1 MKEKIIM
8 KNVFYDIPRG
18 QVEQPKRPVFATI
31 EHEDEAIILSNLLDD
46 VYVHDYSYAM
56 SDDAKVYER
65 GKRHESRIEKAI
77 DILVFDLKNDPITL
91 LKQLLECRGEQF
103 IDGLTHK
110 TIKSWFA
117 KYM

>member
-1 MKEKIIM
+1 M
-8 KNVFYDIPRG
+8 KNVFYDTP
-18 QVEQPKRPVFATI
+18 QDKVEQPKREVFATI

-46 VYVHDYSYAM
+46 VYVQDYSYIM

-65 GKRHESRIEKAI
+65 GKRHEARIEKAI
-77 DILVFDLKNDPITL
+77 DILVFHLKNDPITL
-91 LKQLLECRGEQF
+91 LKQLLECRSEQF

-110 TIKSWFA
+110 TIKSWFT